1 MQAGESDAVSQHE
14 ILKCW
19 RATAGQAKNKVRRQG
34 KKEGSHVSKKS
45 PRDAVKGSHCRTSQT
60 SPTRSY

>member
-45 PRDAVKGSHCRTSQT
+45 PRGAAERFSLQNIPDQPYA
-60 SPTRSY
+60 